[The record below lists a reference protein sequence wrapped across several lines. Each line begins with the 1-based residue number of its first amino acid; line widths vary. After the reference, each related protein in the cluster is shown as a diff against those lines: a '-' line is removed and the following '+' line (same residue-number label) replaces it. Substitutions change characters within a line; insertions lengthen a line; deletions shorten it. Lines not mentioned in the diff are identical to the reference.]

1 MVVSVLTVNAKEKEK
16 TQGMERNMSKQNGQI
31 RSGKQRLALV
41 ISAMALAVIVLGA
54 SGCAAVSNFFN
65 NVKGDLIGNSY
76 TISAYDNEGN
86 RTLEMSGDKVSLSG
100 NKVSSSSS
108 SDGETISTLSSVV
121 TVTIDGKEVESC
133 GDTLIF
139 EGDGLTP
146 VVDFAT
152 ERLQNIESS
161 TDGGISE
168 NTLLARPLNA
178 WETAFGKKRV
188 CVIKSQD
195 GTFLTAY
202 AGDEITWDIPD
213 DLPKT
218 TKLLIDGKPL
228 YIHRANFQIIDAE
241 LLR

>member
-1 MVVSVLTVNAKEKEK
+1 MRSKARERTRKARMMSKRSNSIKKGSLRRIAYVVSAV
-16 TQGMERNMSKQNGQI
+16 
-31 RSGKQRLALV
+31 
-41 ISAMALAVIVLGA
+41 ALAVIMLGA

-86 RTLEMSGDKVSLSG
+86 RTLEMLGDKISLSG
-100 NKVSSSSS
+100 NSVSSSSS

-139 EGDGLTP
+139 EGDGLIP
-146 VVDFAT
+146 VIDFAA

-161 TDGGISE
+161 TDGGIAE

-218 TKLLIDGKPL
+218 TKLLIDGKAL

>member
-1 MVVSVLTVNAKEKEK
+1 
-16 TQGMERNMSKQNGQI
+16 MSKRNDLVKKNGQ
-31 RSGKQRLALV
+31 RRLAYAV
-41 ISAMALAVIVLGA
+41 SAMALAVIVLGA

-65 NVKGDLIGNSY
+65 NIKGDLIGNSY

-86 RTLEMSGDKVSLSG
+86 RTLEMSGDKIALSG

-108 SDGETISTLSSVV
+108 SDGETISTLSSVI

-152 ERLQNIESS
+152 ERLENIESS

>member
-1 MVVSVLTVNAKEKEK
+1 MPVKADN
-16 TQGMERNMSKQNGQI
+16 QI
-31 RSGKQRLALV
+31 RQQRHSNRPSLALV
-41 ISAMALAVIVLGA
+41 ISTMALAVVVLCAG
-54 SGCAAVSNFFN
+54 GCAAISNFFDT
-65 NVKGDLIGNSY
+65 VKGNLVGNSY

-86 RTLEMSGDKVSLSG
+86 RTLEMSGDKISLSG
-100 NKVSSSSS
+100 NKVTSTRT
-108 SDGETISTLSSVV
+108 SDGDYVSTLSSVV
-121 TVTIDGKEVESC
+121 TVTIDGNEMESC

-139 EGDGLTP
+139 EGDGLEP
-146 VVDFAT
+146 AVDFAE

-161 TDGGISE
+161 TDGGLTE

-178 WETAFGKKRV
+178 WETAFGKSRV

-195 GTFLTAY
+195 GTYLTAY

-218 TKLLIDGKPL
+218 TKLLIDDKPL
-228 YIHRANFQIIDAE
+228 YIHRANFQIVDAE